1 MSDMGSAP
9 PVPPAPMPSGGYA
22 SENSKLIALLAY
34 IFAPLGLIALALDP
48 YKDEQAVKLAA
59 WQGAALWLTINV
71 LGFVLSFLLI
81 GFIVWPLGY
90 IYLIVLAIQ
99 SYQGKVPQVP
109 VIYGL
114 VKSMAGVA

>member
-9 PVPPAPMPSGGYA
+9 PVPPASSGAYA

-48 YKDEQAVKLAA
+48 YKDEPPVKLAA
-59 WQGAALWLTINV
+59 WQGAALWLV
-71 LGFVLSFLLI
+71 GFVLSWFTFGI
-81 GFIVWPLGY
+81 GWMLVFIY
-90 IYLIVLAIQ
+90 QIVLAIQ
-99 SYQGKVPQVP
+99 SYQGKVPEVP

-114 VKSMAGVA
+114 VKSMAGVQ

>member
-9 PVPPAPMPSGGYA
+9 PVPPAPAPSGGYA
-22 SENSKLIALLAY
+22 SENSKLIALLCY

-48 YKDEQAVKLAA
+48 YKDETPVKLAA
-59 WQGAALWLTINV
+59 WQGAALWLVGFILSMFTFGIGWLLVFIYQIV
-71 LGFVLSFLLI
+71 LG
-81 GFIVWPLGY
+81 
-90 IYLIVLAIQ
+90 IQ
-99 SYQGKVPQVP
+99 SYQGKVPEVP